1 MLNDRAMARLKE
13 KEELFTPETFKE
25 VERAI
30 LLRHVDSAWM
40 DHIDAM
46 DDLKSNIGLQ
56 AYAHRDPVVEY
67 RMAGADMFDAM
78 IAEIRDKTVRDIM
91 TVIPRPQTQITRVQI
106 AKPLLEGFDGD
117 GKKSVKKVTVEKRE
131 SPKVGRND
139 PCPCGSGKKY
149 KNCCGAN
156 ANRVQ

>member
-1 MLNDRAMARLKE
+1 MIRGTVTDTVMTYTSAENASDWDFAGLRASFMGYLTAESDFRYSEDQLKKLKQEDILDMLCERAMARLQE
-13 KEELFTPETFKE
+13 KEQLFGADTFKE
-25 VERAI
+25 VQRAI

-78 IAEIRDKTVRDIM
+78 VADIRAV
-91 TVIPRPQTQITRVQI
+91 VV
-106 AKPLLEGFDGD
+106 
-117 GKKSVKKVTVEKRE
+117 
-131 SPKVGRND
+131 
-139 PCPCGSGKKY
+139 
-149 KNCCGAN
+149 
-156 ANRVQ
+156 